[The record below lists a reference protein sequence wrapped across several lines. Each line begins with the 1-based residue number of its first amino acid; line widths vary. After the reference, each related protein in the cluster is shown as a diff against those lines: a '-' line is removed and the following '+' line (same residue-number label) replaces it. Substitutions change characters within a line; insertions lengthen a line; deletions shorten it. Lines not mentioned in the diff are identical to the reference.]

1 MNDETPPKN
10 RNAVV
15 DPADAYAERFRDIE
29 AMDPSLGAYNFG
41 SLAEVIQFS
50 DLMSRADVMIPPIFR
65 NKPAICAAV
74 IMRAVHWKMDP
85 FALAQE
91 AYQAKDGGPVGFQA
105 KVFVAALQTCAGIT
119 LNYRFEGEVKMLAKP
134 AMSAGGK
141 EVAKRT
147 ATGDRRC
154 IAYATINGEVLEY
167 ETPKLDDITVKNS
180 PMWHNDPDQ
189 QLSYYAGRGWSRR
202 HRPGVI
208 MGAYSADEVQEMEP
222 MRDVT
227 PRQSGFVAK
236 AALAKQKAD
245 EAQAATADKTDDTA
259 TGGEAEAD
267 QVEDE
272 VAVDTSNP
280 AYREG
285 LIIGEDPDTERGDC
299 PYTDEPERAMLWFAG
314 FDAAR
319 EAAAE

>member
-15 DPADAYAERFRDIE
+15 DPADAYAERFAEVKVI
-29 AMDPSLGAYNFG
+29 DPSLGAYNFG
-41 SLAEVIQFS
+41 SLGEIIQFS
-50 DLMSRADVMIPPIFR
+50 DLMSRADVMIPPMFR
-65 NKPAICAAV
+65 QKPAICAAV

-119 LNYRFEGEVKMLAKP
+119 LNYRFEGEVTMLAKP

-141 EVAKRT
+141 EIAKRT

-154 IAYATINGEVLEY
+154 IAYLTIGGEVLEY
-167 ETPKLDDITVKNS
+167 ATPKLDDITVKNS

-189 QLSYYAGRGWSRR
+189 QLAYYAGRGWTRR

-208 MGAYSADEVQEMEP
+208 MGAYSTDEVAEMEP

-236 AALAKQKAD
+236 AEAARIKAAEAQTITDAQKGETAD
-245 EAQAATADKTDDTA
+245 EAETVDQN
-259 TGGEAEAD
+259 EAE
-267 QVEDE
+267 VT
-272 VAVDTSNP
+272 VDTSDP
-280 AYREG
+280 VYREG
-285 LIIGEDPDTERGDC
+285 LIIGEDLETLRGDC
-299 PYTDEPERAMLWFAG
+299 PYTDEPERAQLWFAG

-319 EAAAE
+319 EAVAA